1 MVNIRDAIIYEALN
15 IDKQVRNWQ
24 QHIMKRLQQNY
35 IILIIN
41 EISMIFLKLL
51 FIVDFQLNQAK
62 KKKDNNIIVLSSL
75 VFIIMIKDFYQFP
88 SIVEN
93 FL

>member
-1 MVNIRDAIIYEALN
+1 
-15 IDKQVRNWQ
+15 
-24 QHIMKRLQQNY
+24 
-35 IILIIN
+35 
-41 EISMIFLKLL
+41 MIFLKLL